1 MTTSENRPMNI
12 LAIGAHP
19 DDIEYGCAGTLIK
32 YRQQGHRVYLLVV
45 TNGACKGN
53 PDVRKAEQL
62 ESARILGA
70 EEVFFGDYPDTE
82 LTCSRELIMFIEK
95 VARQVRPD
103 FGFVPYPDDTHQD
116 HRALAQAAIP
126 ASRSII
132 RNVLYFD
139 GLSTQNF
146 TPSVFVDI
154 ADVLESKLACLEAHK
169 SQVMNTYIQDM
180 SIVDVARAAA
190 HFRGVQGRVKYA
202 EAFSPVRL
210 FVNV

>member
-1 MTTSENRPMNI
+1 MNTSDRESMNI

-32 YRQQGHRVYLLVV
+32 YRQQGHRIYLLVV
-45 TNGACKGN
+45 TNGACKGD
-53 PDVRKAEQL
+53 PEVRKAEQR
-62 ESARILGA
+62 ESARIMDA

-82 LTCSRELIMFIEK
+82 LTCSRDLIMFIERI
-95 VARQVRPD
+95 ARQVKAD

-116 HRALAQAAIP
+116 HRALAQAVIP

-132 RNVLYFD
+132 RNVLYYD

-146 TPSVFVDI
+146 IPSIFVDI
-154 ADVLESKLACLEAHK
+154 EDVLGPKLACLEAHK

-180 SIVDVARAAA
+180 SIVDVARSAA
-190 HFRGVQGRVKYA
+190 HFRGIQGRVKHA

-210 FVNV
+210 FINI

>member
-1 MTTSENRPMNI
+1 MNI

-19 DDIEYGCAGTLIK
+19 DDIEYGCAATLIK
-32 YRQQGHRVYLLVV
+32 YRQQGHRIFLLVV
-45 TNGACKGN
+45 TDGACKGD
-53 PDVRKAEQL
+53 PEIRRAEQL
-62 ESARILGA
+62 ESARIMGA
-70 EEVFFGDYPDTE
+70 EEVFFGGYPDTE
-82 LTCSRELIMFIEK
+82 LTCSRDLIMSIEDIALK
-95 VARQVRPD
+95 VEPD

-116 HRALAQAAIP
+116 HRALAQAVIP

-146 TPSVFVDI
+146 TPSVYVDI
-154 ADVLESKLACLEAHK
+154 GDVLESKLACLEAHQ

-180 SIVDVARAAA
+180 SIVDIARSAA
-190 HFRGVQGRVKYA
+190 HFRGIQGRVKHA

-210 FVNV
+210 FINI